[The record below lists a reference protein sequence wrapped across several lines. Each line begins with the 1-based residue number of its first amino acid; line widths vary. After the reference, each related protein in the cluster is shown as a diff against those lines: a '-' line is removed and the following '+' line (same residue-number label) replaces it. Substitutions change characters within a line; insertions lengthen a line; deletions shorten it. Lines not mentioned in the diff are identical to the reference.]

1 MNFGPRLAGFE
12 LKNMAQNAKIQQAY
26 RCLSQKQTRQS
37 WDATKKIRAF
47 HQQNSLKKAPR
58 KARCRSKIPPVH
70 RADVQVILGNLFSFD
85 ASSEIFTSRVLGEI
99 KLATRHDGH
108 RMEGFVALV

>member
-1 MNFGPRLAGFE
+1 MGCHEKNPGISPTKLTEKGP
-12 LKNMAQNAKIQQAY
+12 
-26 RCLSQKQTRQS
+26 
-37 WDATKKIRAF
+37 
-47 HQQNSLKKAPR
+47 

-70 RADVQVILGNLFSFD
+70 RADVQVILGNLFSLD

>member
-1 MNFGPRLAGFE
+1 MGCHEKNPGISPAKLTEKGP
-12 LKNMAQNAKIQQAY
+12 
-26 RCLSQKQTRQS
+26 
-37 WDATKKIRAF
+37 KKGPMQIED
-47 HQQNSLKKAPR
+47 ST
-58 KARCRSKIPPVH
+58 SPP